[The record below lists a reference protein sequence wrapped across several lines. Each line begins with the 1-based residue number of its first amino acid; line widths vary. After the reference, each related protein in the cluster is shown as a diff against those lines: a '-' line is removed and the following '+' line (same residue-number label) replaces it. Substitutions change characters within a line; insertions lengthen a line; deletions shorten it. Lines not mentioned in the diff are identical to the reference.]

1 MDKKLGRSVSA
12 EEEGLLAY
20 LEKNKNRAVSLREIV
35 SSLGLSAKSA
45 RALLDSLIKEG
56 KVERYF
62 HGGYTFYRLVN
73 RRPSQDETISTSS
86 EPP

>member
-1 MDKKLGRSVSA
+1 MSA
-12 EEEGLLAY
+12 EELISY
-20 LEKNKNRAVSLREIV
+20 LEENKNRAVSLREIV

-56 KVERYF
+56 RVERYF
-62 HGGYTFYRLVN
+62 HGGYTFYRLID
-73 RRPSQDETISTSS
+73 RRPSGEDTTPTSS